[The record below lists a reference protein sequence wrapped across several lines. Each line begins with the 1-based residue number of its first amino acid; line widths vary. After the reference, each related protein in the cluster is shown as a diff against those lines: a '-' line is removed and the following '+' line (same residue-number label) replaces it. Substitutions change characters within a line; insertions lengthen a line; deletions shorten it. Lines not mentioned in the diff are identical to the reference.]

1 MTKKYDDI
9 INLPHYEPKNHPRM
23 APEKRAAQFAPFAAL
38 TGYGEAVEEAARY
51 TEREMTLSQDEL
63 EELDRKMSILLART
77 GQNASHQDPGA
88 EPARGPEIRILYFKP
103 DEKKAGGSFREARG
117 RIKKTEYQQRHFLM
131 EDGTKIPF
139 DHIIDLDGD
148 L

>member
-1 MTKKYDDI
+1 MTKKYGDI

-38 TGYGEAVEEAARY
+38 TGYGDAVEEAARY

-63 EELDRKMSILLART
+63 EELDRKMSLLLARADR
-77 GQNASHQDPGA
+77 N
-88 EPARGPEIRILYFKP
+88 PEIRILYFKP
-103 DEKKAGGSFREARG
+103 DEKKAGGSFLEARG
-117 RIKKTEYQQRHFLM
+117 RIKKIEYQRRHFLM

>member
-38 TGYGEAVEEAARY
+38 TGYGDAVEEAARY

-63 EELDRKMSILLART
+63 EELDRKMSLLLAQADRF
-77 GQNASHQDPGA
+77 
-88 EPARGPEIRILYFKP
+88 PEIRILYFKP
-103 DEKKAGGSFREARG
+103 DEKKAGGSFLEARG
-117 RIKKTEYQQRHFLM
+117 RIKKIEYQRRHFLM